1 MNYGYFMGV
10 GRLAA
15 SSHFG
20 DGIRIAILDSG
31 VPPPGVL
38 RGGWNE
44 ALADEYRDFPDE
56 FGHATEISS
65 ILFGGGGIVGMCE
78 YAIPIF
84 IKVLDSKGQGSVDS
98 VVDGIYRAIREDVD
112 IINLSLGFIRT
123 DKCPYKLE
131 KACQEA
137 FDAGKT
143 IICAAG
149 NDSGPVN
156 WPAALQTTI
165 GVGSSREDG
174 LKATFSSV
182 GEVDFVAPGVNLP
195 VIGLSGAC
203 KTVNGTSFSSAIV
216 TGLAALTLAE
226 KIERKDAYGRFDRP
240 DSSRCAVMKELC
252 KMARDVGSKGW
263 DPDTGHGS
271 IAGKRPSD
279 ATVCLSPDGERMP
292 ESGFFD
298 TIRHGIQNLM
308 SRLGTSGKTKGE
320 KDGRGKV

>member
-31 VPPPGVL
+31 VPHPGVL

-65 ILFGGGGIVGMCE
+65 ILFGGGGIIGMCE

-84 IKVLDSKGQGSVDS
+84 IKVLDSKGHGSVDS
-98 VVDGIYRAIREDVD
+98 VVDGIYRAIQYDVD

-165 GVGSSREDG
+165 SVGSSREDG
-174 LKATFSSV
+174 LKTSFSSV
-182 GEVDFVAPGVNLP
+182 GEVDFVAPGVDLP
-195 VIGLSGAC
+195 VIGVSG
-203 KTVNGTSFSSAIV
+203 KVKEVKGTSFSAAIV
-216 TGLAALTLAE
+216 TGLAALLLAD
-226 KIERKDAYGRFDRP
+226 KIDRKDEYGRFDRP
-240 DSSRCAVMKELC
+240 DSSMKSVMAALRTIS
-252 KMARDVGSKGW
+252 RDVGSPGW
-263 DPDTGHGS
+263 DSDTGYGA
-271 IAGKRPSD
+271 ICGRRLNNDPTVGLPACVGMPS
-279 ATVCLSPDGERMP
+279 G
-292 ESGFFD
+292 GFFD
-298 TIRHGIQNLM
+298 TIARGMQ
-308 SRLGTSGKTKGE
+308 RLIKQIKTKGE
-320 KDGRGKV
+320 KDGRV